1 MRKAAF
7 IFMLVIVCILGI
19 FLIYQ
24 LVNNTKT
31 IDDMSGYSRISVSND
46 DKKEL
51 MLLDVI
57 LRNKMTKYEN
67 EIYGQY
73 EVDQIVEKE
82 YFETFWGQKVGADII
97 RKDGNDGYIYASV
110 IMHDSAL
117 GQYEILKNTRSNMCV
132 FSYISLESNEEKYR
146 YYLEDGKIEFY
157 QDLQT
162 GEYKRIANKTDLLND
177 EKTKIENVCNYYL
190 NFSTN

>member
-24 LVNNTKT
+24 LVNNAKT
-31 IDDMSGYSRISVSND
+31 IDDMSGYSRINVSND
-46 DKKEL
+46 NKKEL

-97 RKDGNDGYIYASV
+97 RKDDNDGYIYASV

-132 FSYISLESNEEKYR
+132 FSYISIESNEEKYR
-146 YYLEDGKIEFY
+146 YYLEDGKIVHSF
-157 QDLQT
+157 
-162 GEYKRIANKTDLLND
+162 
-177 EKTKIENVCNYYL
+177 
-190 NFSTN
+190 

>member
-24 LVNNTKT
+24 LVNNAKT
-31 IDDMSGYSRISVSND
+31 IDDMSGYSRIGVSND

-67 EIYGQY
+67 KIYGQY

-82 YFETFWGQKVGADII
+82 YFETK
-97 RKDGNDGYIYASV
+97 
-110 IMHDSAL
+110 
-117 GQYEILKNTRSNMCV
+117 
-132 FSYISLESNEEKYR
+132 
-146 YYLEDGKIEFY
+146 
-157 QDLQT
+157 
-162 GEYKRIANKTDLLND
+162 
-177 EKTKIENVCNYYL
+177 
-190 NFSTN
+190 

>member
-1 MRKAAF
+1 MRKVSF
-7 IFMLVIVCILGI
+7 VLMLIIVCVLGI
-19 FLIYQ
+19 VLVYQ
-24 LVNNTKT
+24 LVNKSNG
-31 IDDMSGYSRISVSND
+31 IDDMSLYSKINVSND
-46 DKKEL
+46 YKKEL
-51 MLLDVI
+51 MLLDVT

-73 EVDQIVEKE
+73 EVDQIVEQE
-82 YFETFWGQKVGADII
+82 YFETFWAQKVGADII
-97 RKDGNDGYIYASV
+97 RKDDNDGYIYASV

-177 EKTKIENVCNYYL
+177 EKTKIEKVCNYYL

>member
-24 LVNNTKT
+24 LVNNAKT
-31 IDDMSGYSRISVSND
+31 IDDMSGYSRINVSND
-46 DKKEL
+46 NKKEL

-97 RKDGNDGYIYASV
+97 RKDDNDGYIYASV

-190 NFSTN
+190 NFITN

>member
-1 MRKAAF
+1 MRKVSF
-7 IFMLVIVCILGI
+7 VLMLVIVCVLGI
-19 FLIYQ
+19 VLVYQ
-24 LVNNTKT
+24 LVNKSNG
-31 IDDMSGYSRISVSND
+31 IDDMSLYSKINVSND
-46 DKKEL
+46 YKKEL
-51 MLLDVI
+51 MLLDVT

-73 EVDQIVEKE
+73 EVNQIVEQE
-82 YFETFWGQKVGADII
+82 YFETFWAQKVGADII
-97 RKDGNDGYIYASV
+97 RKDDNDGYIYASV

-117 GQYEILKNTRSNMCV
+117 GEYEILKNTRSNMCV

>member
-1 MRKAAF
+1 MRKVSF
-7 IFMLVIVCILGI
+7 VLMLIIVCVLGI
-19 FLIYQ
+19 VLVYQ
-24 LVNNTKT
+24 LVNKSNG
-31 IDDMSGYSRISVSND
+31 IDDMSLYSKINVSND
-46 DKKEL
+46 YKKEL
-51 MLLDVI
+51 MLLDVT

-73 EVDQIVEKE
+73 EVDQIVEQE
-82 YFETFWGQKVGADII
+82 YFETFWAQKVGADII
-97 RKDGNDGYIYASV
+97 RKDDNDGYIYASV

>member
-1 MRKAAF
+1 MRKVSF
-7 IFMLVIVCILGI
+7 VLMLIIVCVLGI
-19 FLIYQ
+19 VLVYQ
-24 LVNNTKT
+24 LVNKSNG
-31 IDDMSGYSRISVSND
+31 IDDMSLYSKINVSND
-46 DKKEL
+46 YKKEL
-51 MLLDVI
+51 MLLDVT

-73 EVDQIVEKE
+73 EVNQIVEQE
-82 YFETFWGQKVGADII
+82 YFETFWAQKVGADII
-97 RKDGNDGYIYASV
+97 RKDDNDGYIYASV

>member
-1 MRKAAF
+1 MRKVSF
-7 IFMLVIVCILGI
+7 VLMLIIVCVLGI
-19 FLIYQ
+19 VLVYQ
-24 LVNNTKT
+24 LVNKSNG
-31 IDDMSGYSRISVSND
+31 IDDMTLYSKINVSND
-46 DKKEL
+46 YKKEL
-51 MLLDVI
+51 MLLDVT

-73 EVDQIVEKE
+73 EVNQIVEKE
-82 YFETFWGQKVGADII
+82 YFETFWAQKVGADII
-97 RKDGNDGYIYASV
+97 RKDDNDGYIYASV

>member
-24 LVNNTKT
+24 LVNNAKT
-31 IDDMSGYSRISVSND
+31 IDDMSGYSRINVSND
-46 DKKEL
+46 NKKEL

-97 RKDGNDGYIYASV
+97 RKDDNDGYIYMLV
-110 IMHDSAL
+110 
-117 GQYEILKNTRSNMCV
+117 
-132 FSYISLESNEEKYR
+132 
-146 YYLEDGKIEFY
+146 
-157 QDLQT
+157 
-162 GEYKRIANKTDLLND
+162 
-177 EKTKIENVCNYYL
+177 
-190 NFSTN
+190 